1 MTWRLFRVWQRN
13 RDSHRKYFWASLV
26 GNLGEPLL
34 YLFAFG
40 YGLGSYIGRIHG
52 QSYLEYIAPGLLVST
67 AMFAASFECTY
78 GSFAR
83 MVHQKTYEAILATPL
98 SLEEIVFGDIA
109 WGTTK
114 ALLNSLSML
123 LLLGFLGLLVHP
135 SALLLPVALL
145 SIGLLFSALAI
156 LATAIAKNYEF
167 FNYYFT
173 LLISPMFFF
182 SGIFFPLDAFP
193 PWVKTVSLFL
203 PMTYAVDLARALV
216 AGIWSPRLL
225 VDLLALLTPALF
237 AGLLAA
243 RLIRRRLI
251 P

>member
-40 YGLGSYIGRIHG
+40 YGLGGYIGRIRG

-145 SIGLLFSALAI
+145 ATGLLFSASAI

-193 PWVKTVSLFL
+193 AWVQTVSLFL

-216 AGIWSPRLL
+216 ASTWSPRLL
-225 VDLLALLTPALF
+225 VDLLALLAPALF

-243 RLIRRRLI
+243 RLIRKRLI